1 MKKTLTK
8 LLLLIYLL
16 IPLSVFSLEYPNV
29 NSKVIEIYDLTDK
42 KVLYEIKSNNQV
54 FMASLTKIATTITAI
69 ENIKNLDKKVTITKE
84 ILNTVDKIAS
94 VAGLKAGDIVTYRD
108 LLYASMLPSGADAT
122 NALAILLSG
131 SIDNFVVKMND
142 LAKRIGLEHTHF
154 VNVTGLDTDNHYST
168 ADDLRKLLEYA
179 LKNDLFREIYTSKQY
194 TLTNGLRVNTTLKL
208 YNSNGSLDTS
218 RIIGSKTGHTKKAG
232 YCLSSLSNING
243 HEVIMILING
253 EYKNNKFYN
262 IVDTIDLIN
271 FMNNN
276 YKDEILVEKD
286 KVVKDIRVEL
296 SNIDVYHIKANNNIK
311 KYLPS
316 DYDKNSLRLDYD
328 GPELLDFRSSK
339 GDKIGTM
346 YYYYNDELI
355 STEDV
360 VLSEEISINIWK
372 VLLKYYYVIIILLII
387 PISFIIIRKKKF
399 KKA

>member
-142 LAKRIGLEHTHF
+142 LVKRIGLEHTHF

-179 LKNDLFREIYTSKQY
+179 LKSPFAPN
-194 TLTNGLRVNTTLKL
+194 LTPP
-208 YNSNGSLDTS
+208 
-218 RIIGSKTGHTKKAG
+218 
-232 YCLSSLSNING
+232 
-243 HEVIMILING
+243 
-253 EYKNNKFYN
+253 
-262 IVDTIDLIN
+262 
-271 FMNNN
+271 
-276 YKDEILVEKD
+276 
-286 KVVKDIRVEL
+286 
-296 SNIDVYHIKANNNIK
+296 
-311 KYLPS
+311 KYL
-316 DYDKNSLRLDYD
+316 
-328 GPELLDFRSSK
+328 
-339 GDKIGTM
+339 T
-346 YYYYNDELI
+346 
-355 STEDV
+355 TQH
-360 VLSEEISINIWK
+360 NI
-372 VLLKYYYVIIILLII
+372 
-387 PISFIIIRKKKF
+387 
-399 KKA
+399 